1 MHTGRLFAI
10 AGVIIGVIGLYPRA
24 LRTDGADL
32 LPQLHAA
39 NPSFPPSIPTVW
51 GGLDLWA
58 QIVLV
63 ILIVAVIG
71 LAFNGVRSE
80 AMDRNSSLT
89 VAVIGA
95 ALLVY
100 SVVKLFE
107 ARDEAAGLE
116 AAFAQAAAGGAIPAA
131 YGVATGIGFFIL
143 VVGTVLVIAG
153 GFSGLRTAEKATE
166 S

>member
-1 MHTGRLFAI
+1 M
-10 AGVIIGVIGLYPRA
+10 
-24 LRTDGADL
+24 
-32 LPQLHAA
+32 
-39 NPSFPPSIPTVW
+39 
-51 GGLDLWA
+51 
-58 QIVLV
+58 
-63 ILIVAVIG
+63 AVVG
-71 LAFNGVRSE
+71 LAFNGVRAQ

-107 ARDEAAGLE
+107 ARDEAANLE
-116 AAFAQAAAGGAIPAA
+116 AAFAQAAAGGLIPVAF
-131 YGVATGIGFFIL
+131 GVATGIGFFIL

-153 GFSGLRTAEKATE
+153 GFSGLRTQTTG